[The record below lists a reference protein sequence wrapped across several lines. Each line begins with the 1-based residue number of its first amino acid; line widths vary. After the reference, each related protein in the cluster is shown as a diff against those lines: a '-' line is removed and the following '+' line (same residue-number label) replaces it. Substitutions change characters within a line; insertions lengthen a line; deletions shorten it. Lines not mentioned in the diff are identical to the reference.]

1 MEHILKYFPELTDVQ
16 RNQLAQLETLYPE
29 WNAKINVIS
38 RKDIEN
44 LEVNHILHSLGLVRF
59 VKFTPGTRVMDL
71 GTGGGFP
78 GIPLAVYYPD
88 VSFHLVDRIGK
99 KLKVAQ
105 DIAERIGLTNVT
117 FQHGD
122 VKEVKGKF
130 DFVVSRAVMDLGDMV
145 PLVKRYIDSE
155 DRNAVPNGLLC
166 LKGGDLS
173 DEISKGESYFDFFFL
188 TFFFRFWLP
197 KMSSSYSSESSFAL
211 SRPTYSILTMHQMP
225 PIRSFS
231 LCTTRSEGTSNGS
244 IFRFVNRA
252 TYLSSRSSNT
262 TVILSMMVY
271 CPFSLILDFTYSLW
285 SGRT

>member
-145 PLVKRYIDSE
+145 PLVKRFIDSE

-173 DEISKGESYFDFFFL
+173 DEISKYHNKVLIDELSSYFKEEFFKTKKVL
-188 TFFFRFWLP
+188 YLP
-197 KMSSSYSSESSFAL
+197 L
-211 SRPTYSILTMHQMP
+211 
-225 PIRSFS
+225 
-231 LCTTRSEGTSNGS
+231 
-244 IFRFVNRA
+244 
-252 TYLSSRSSNT
+252 
-262 TVILSMMVY
+262 
-271 CPFSLILDFTYSLW
+271 
-285 SGRT
+285 

>member
-1 MEHILKYFPELTDVQ
+1 MEYILKYFPELTEVQ
-16 RNQLAQLETLYPE
+16 REQFLQLETLYPE

-38 RKDIEN
+38 RKDIDN
-44 LEVNHILHSLGLVRF
+44 LEVNHILHSLGLVKF

-78 GIPLAVYYPD
+78 AIPLAVYYPE
-88 VSFHLVDRIGK
+88 VTFHLVDRIGK

-145 PLVKRYIDSE
+145 PLVRRFIDSE

-173 DEISKGESYFDFFFL
+173 GEVSKFRNQVLIDDLSSYFKEEFFKTKKIL
-188 TFFFRFWLP
+188 YLP
-197 KMSSSYSSESSFAL
+197 L
-211 SRPTYSILTMHQMP
+211 
-225 PIRSFS
+225 
-231 LCTTRSEGTSNGS
+231 
-244 IFRFVNRA
+244 
-252 TYLSSRSSNT
+252 
-262 TVILSMMVY
+262 
-271 CPFSLILDFTYSLW
+271 
-285 SGRT
+285 

>member
-1 MEHILKYFPELTDVQ
+1 MEHILNYFPELDEKQ
-16 RNQLAQLETLYPE
+16 REQMAQLEVLYPE

-38 RKDIEN
+38 RKDIDN
-44 LEVNHILHSLGLVRF
+44 LEVNHILHSLGLIKF

-78 GIPLAVYYPD
+78 AIPLAIYYPE

-117 FQHGD
+117 IQHGD

-145 PLVKRYIDSE
+145 PLVKRFIAQD
-155 DRNAVPNGLLC
+155 DHNAVPNGLLC

-173 DEISKGESYFDFFFL
+173 GEIAKFKNQVLIDDLSNYFKEEFFKTKKVL
-188 TFFFRFWLP
+188 YLP
-197 KMSSSYSSESSFAL
+197 L
-211 SRPTYSILTMHQMP
+211 
-225 PIRSFS
+225 
-231 LCTTRSEGTSNGS
+231 
-244 IFRFVNRA
+244 
-252 TYLSSRSSNT
+252 
-262 TVILSMMVY
+262 
-271 CPFSLILDFTYSLW
+271 
-285 SGRT
+285 